1 MDAVGDKI
9 DVIMD
14 SGVQR
19 GTHVLKALS
28 LGAKAVGGGRFYL
41 YALAAAGQA
50 GVERALT
57 LMRQEIERD
66 MRLMGVKSIA
76 ELSRKNLRF
85 R

>member
-28 LGAKAVGGGRFYL
+28 LGAKAVE
-41 YALAAAGQA
+41 A
-50 GVERALT
+50 GVFICMLWLPPDRRASRER
-57 LMRQEIERD
+57 
-66 MRLMGVKSIA
+66 
-76 ELSRKNLRF
+76 
-85 R
+85 